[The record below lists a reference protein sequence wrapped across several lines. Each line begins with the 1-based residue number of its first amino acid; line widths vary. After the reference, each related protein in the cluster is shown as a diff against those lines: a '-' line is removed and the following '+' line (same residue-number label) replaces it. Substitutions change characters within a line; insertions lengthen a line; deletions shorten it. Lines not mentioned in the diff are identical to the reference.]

1 MLIDLQKYRDTR
13 SFTHVTWIGDAL
25 CNVVNKKLE
34 SFIEDNID
42 HDTLKKIQSMLH
54 ICAKSTVCN
63 RTAITKLKLGIIDF
77 NKIFSSVTVEKDNKE
92 YRYDWQI
99 IGDETGIAFA
109 LFETRDSIDFKFHT
123 KYHFDNR
130 LFIDLTNG
138 ENHGS
143 YQQLHLRSK

>member
-1 MLIDLQKYRDTR
+1 MTLWQILQLINRPAAEENKEESDKQ
-13 SFTHVTWIGDAL
+13 DAG
-25 CNVVNKKLE
+25 
-34 SFIEDNID
+34 EDN
-42 HDTLKKIQSMLH
+42 KNEWGEFLH
-54 ICAKSTVCN
+54 LPGQKFF
-63 RTAITKLKLGIIDF
+63 DF
-77 NKIFSSVTVEKDNKE
+77 NKIFSSVVVEKDNKE
-92 YRYDWQI
+92 CRYDWQI